1 MSAPTKSPTQ
11 SMFYQPNFGN
21 DNFYGVDV
29 VDIAAFTM
37 PASKRKDP
45 AAAAPVKKVSEK
57 I

>member
-1 MSAPTKSPTQ
+1 MSAPTK

-21 DNFYGVDV
+21 DNFYGTDI

-45 AAAAPVKKVSEK
+45 AATAPVKKVSEQV
-57 I
+57 